1 MKISDLIYYIRT
13 SYRWLLRCCY
23 SRGFGIQSPSAYSFV
38 RYVIN
43 EHSPYYAY
51 SELDRMMQSKG
62 LLFRKM
68 GRLYFRLANFWQP
81 HDVVVSCMDIQP
93 YINAACHAAYVVDV
107 DSYEFV
113 SNSLPVLFILNIDY
127 FKDIKFRNRI
137 FNFASDKIL
146 LVVADI
152 HTSKETKALW
162 KTIVDDEL
170 SVVTYD
176 LYDCGIVFFDK
187 SKYKQ
192 NFKINF

>member
-13 SYRWLLRCCY
+13 SYRWLSRCCY

-51 SELDRMMQSKG
+51 SELDRMMLSKG

-81 HDVVVSCMDIQP
+81 HDVVVSCRDIQP
-93 YINAACHAAYVVDV
+93 YINSACHAAYVVDV

-113 SNSLPVLFILNIDY
+113 TNSLPVLFILNIDY
-127 FKDIKFRNRI
+127 FKDIKSRNRI
-137 FNFASDKIL
+137 FSFASDKTL
-146 LVVADI
+146 LVVTDI
-152 HTSKETKALW
+152 HTSKETKSLW
-162 KTIVDDEL
+162 KSIVDDKL

>member
-1 MKISDLIYYIRT
+1 MKLSDLIYYIRS
-13 SYRWLLRCCY
+13 SYRWLSRCCY

-51 SELDRMMQSKG
+51 SNLDRMMQSKG

-81 HDVVVSCMDIQP
+81 HDVVVSCKEIQP
-93 YINAACHAAYVVDV
+93 YINAACHEANVVDV
-107 DSYEFV
+107 DSYEFG
-113 SNSLPVLFILNIDY
+113 SASLPILFILNIEYLEDLN
-127 FKDIKFRNRI
+127 FCNRI
-137 FNFASDKIL
+137 FNLASDKTL
-146 LVVADI
+146 LVVTDI
-152 HTSKETKALW
+152 YASKETKALW
-162 KTIVDDEL
+162 RSILDEQH
-170 SVVTYD
+170 SVVTFD